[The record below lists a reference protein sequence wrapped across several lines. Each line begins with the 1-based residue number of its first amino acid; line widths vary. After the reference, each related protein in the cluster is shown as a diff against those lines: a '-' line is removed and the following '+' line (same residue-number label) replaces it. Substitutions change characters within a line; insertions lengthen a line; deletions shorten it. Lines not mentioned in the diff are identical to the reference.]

1 MKNKFL
7 AVFSGFPDHHFSEEI
22 TNRFRTELTQRKS
35 IVFITACP
43 LDYEQNDD
51 DCDGMHEMF
60 AEQGL
65 AFEKHTVIDK
75 RTDPSVAKELVE
87 KPTQYSLWVAVCA
100 RNSWILSAKKNATR
114 H

>member
-1 MKNKFL
+1 MRKELL

-22 TNRFRTELTQRKS
+22 AKRLREELKQRKS

-43 LDYEQNDD
+43 NDYAHNDD

-65 AFEKHTVIDK
+65 SFENHLE
-75 RTDPSVAKELVE
+75 RTYITAG
-87 KPTQYSLWVAVCA
+87 
-100 RNSWILSAKKNATR
+100 
-114 H
+114 

>member
-43 LDYEQNDD
+43 LDFEQNDD

-65 AFEKHTVIDK
+65 AYDKHTVIDK

-87 KPTQYSLWVAVCA
+87 NADAIFLMGGGVCEEQ
-100 RNSWILSAKKNATR
+100 L
-114 H
+114 